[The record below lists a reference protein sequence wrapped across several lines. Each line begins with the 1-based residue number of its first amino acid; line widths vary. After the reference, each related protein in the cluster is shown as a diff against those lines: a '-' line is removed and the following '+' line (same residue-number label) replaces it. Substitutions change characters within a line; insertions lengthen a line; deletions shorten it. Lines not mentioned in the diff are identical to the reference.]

1 MSTRPPLRGTPL
13 GAVMLVVLGLI
24 FQDVG
29 ASVAVLLF
37 PEVGPAGMV
46 SLRLVFSAA
55 ILLAIARPNLR
66 AISKRAWI
74 MAVIFGISLGGMNL
88 LFYEA
93 LSRVDLGATVTIEVL
108 GPLVLSV
115 IVARRASAW
124 LWAVLAFAGVAL
136 LSLGSVGA
144 LDPVGVAFAL
154 AAAVSWAGY
163 ILASRKTGQVFAGL
177 DGLAIAMA
185 IGAIISLPFG
195 ISQAGSTLLEPSI
208 LVRGLA
214 VAICSSAIPYALE
227 LIALRRISAA
237 AFSVLMALAP
247 AIATGAGFFVLGQSI
262 TLIQGVGIALVIAAS
277 IGAVRA
283 ASRVPG
289 EPGAGPNALLPEETP
304 L

>member
-1 MSTRPPLRGTPL
+1 
-13 GAVMLVVLGLI
+13 MLVVLGLI

-55 ILLAIARPNLR
+55 ILLAIARPNLL
-66 AISKRAWI
+66 AISRRAWL

-136 LSLGSVGA
+136 LSLGSIGA

-195 ISQAGSTLLEPSI
+195 IAQAGSTLLEPSI

-262 TLIQGVGIALVIAAS
+262 TLVQGVGIALVISAS

-283 ASRVPG
+283 ASRIPG